1 MAADDS
7 RPSVRRAFS
16 MSFLMSTASGC
27 TLEFLTSSNSSSGC
41 LAASIPVQGVLL
53 AQPLRTH
60 AVASRT
66 PLLNILIRSR
76 THNGALMYVSQR
88 ITETLF
94 KP

>member
-16 MSFLMSTASGC
+16 TSFLMSTASAC

-53 AQPLRTH
+53 AQPAQDTRYSEPHSPIEHSDPIQDTQWRPD
-60 AVASRT
+60 VRF
-66 PLLNILIRSR
+66 
-76 THNGALMYVSQR
+76 
-88 ITETLF
+88 TEDN
-94 KP
+94 